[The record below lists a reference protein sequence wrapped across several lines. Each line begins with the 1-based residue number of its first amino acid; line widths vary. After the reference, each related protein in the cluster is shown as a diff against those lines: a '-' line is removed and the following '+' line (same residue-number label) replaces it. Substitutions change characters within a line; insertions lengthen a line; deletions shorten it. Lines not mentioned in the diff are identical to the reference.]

1 MRFNRLSLW
10 MLGITI
16 LNLAFVPATSAQV
29 VVWKPG
35 QKEFLP
41 AKATAEQAATV
52 SQEKKI
58 VLSATAEPTP
68 ALKYLFW
75 KSPALRQP
83 GNVNAMVSR
92 ALIMYLSHPN
102 RSGLDSQYAKLSE
115 RFTELTDP
123 TAIDDLRAHV
133 ATQREILDTLYE
145 ACSLDSIELRSTL
158 RSKKGVEVLS
168 ANISEVQNLRS
179 LARLVQVDASLAI
192 MEHQYDKAIK
202 AIGAGFRLAEFAKSS
217 GDANLISGLVSIA
230 ISGMSFDLVEKLSQQ
245 VDAPNLYWAL
255 ASLPEELWS
264 QRSSIEGESA
274 SMSRILYPLL
284 EPAEANM
291 TESNWLNRLVQAA
304 EAVVETNG
312 LSDAMTASSDDK
324 ARKSN
329 LATAQ
334 LAVGALLLMFTDR
347 GSEEL
352 ISSGQLADQVQRMS
366 AAEILTRCTQ
376 LSFER
381 TRDNLFKWSLLPSH
395 GKVYS
400 GKECQRFSEEMRS
413 DFIVPANV
421 LLGLLVPALQAAD
434 SASMRC
440 STTHKQ
446 LLLHEALRAHAAA
459 HNGKL
464 PASLDGLEPVPSWP
478 NPDTQKLFEYQ
489 RVSDTE
495 AIVRRKSFYQGDQS
509 ESRIQLRAKQ

>member
-1 MRFNRLSLW
+1 
-10 MLGITI
+10 
-16 LNLAFVPATSAQV
+16 
-29 VVWKPG
+29 
-35 QKEFLP
+35 
-41 AKATAEQAATV
+41 
-52 SQEKKI
+52 
-58 VLSATAEPTP
+58 
-68 ALKYLFW
+68 
-75 KSPALRQP
+75 
-83 GNVNAMVSR
+83 
-92 ALIMYLSHPN
+92 
-102 RSGLDSQYAKLSE
+102 
-115 RFTELTDP
+115 
-123 TAIDDLRAHV
+123 
-133 ATQREILDTLYE
+133 
-145 ACSLDSIELRSTL
+145 
-158 RSKKGVEVLS
+158 
-168 ANISEVQNLRS
+168 VQI
-179 LARLVQVDASLAI
+179 DASLAI

-291 TESNWLNRLVQAA
+291 TESNWLNRLVLAA

-312 LSDAMTASSDDK
+312 LSDSMTANSDDS
-324 ARKSN
+324 ARKSK
-329 LATAQ
+329 LASAQ

-352 ISSGQLADQVQRMS
+352 IASGQLADQVQRMS
-366 AAEILTRCTQ
+366 AAEIVTRCTQ

-381 TRDNLFKWSLLPSH
+381 TRDNLFKWSLLPSQ
-395 GKVYS
+395 GEDYS
-400 GKECQRFSEEMRS
+400 GKEWERFSEKMRS

-434 SASMRC
+434 SASTRC